1 MQAPSRAR
9 ELLIALFV
17 LGVALLT
24 PPLLIVFNSPARV
37 LGVPVLY
44 LYLFAVWVVLIAL
57 VAVAVERGGDAE
69 DLADAAAEARGSE
82 PAQAGPQAGGA
93 TDA

>member
-44 LYLFAVWVVLIAL
+44 LYLFAVWVALIAL

-69 DLADAAAEARGSE
+69 DLADTAAEARGSE
-82 PAQAGPQAGGA
+82 PAQAGSAP
-93 TDA
+93 DA